1 VINPFDLEIARGRQ
15 DELLREAEERRI
27 ARVLRRARRGGGED
41 WSDVPRAL
49 EGVEA
54 SWEIAE
60 EEPIAGVPLYRAS
73 RR

>member
-1 VINPFDLEIARGRQ
+1 VINPFDLEIARGRR

-41 WSDVPRAL
+41 RREVPRTL
-49 EGVEA
+49 ESAEP
-54 SWEIAE
+54 SWGLADE
-60 EEPIAGVPLYRAS
+60 ELTVTGPLYRAS